1 MMRVLVSGANGFVG
15 RVVCAAAVARGH
27 DVTALV
33 RRPGLSIP
41 GVREWVSPEPD
52 FVSVGDAWAA
62 GEIDAVVHTAAR
74 VHQFGRHEAQLL
86 DAYRRTNVDGTL
98 RLAEAAYR
106 HGCHR
111 FVSMSSVKALAERDA
126 GRPLRE
132 TDTPRPL
139 DAYGI
144 SKRETEEALVS
155 LAARFRQQGISVR
168 CPLVYGPGVAGN
180 FERLMSAVARRTPL
194 PLGRAS
200 APRSLVFVGNLADAL
215 LALAEH
221 TGVCQ
226 SVYHVADRETLTVR
240 ELVEALGRHLGQPA
254 RLIDIP
260 VGLLQ
265 LAARVT
271 GRTETVRR
279 LVDPLRLDTGAIQ
292 HDLGWQPPFSCEEGL
307 AETARARREHREEG
321 R

>member
-15 RVVCAAAVARGH
+15 RVVCAAALKRGH
-27 DVTALV
+27 VVTALV
-33 RRPGLSIP
+33 RRPGLCIP
-41 GVREWVSPEPD
+41 GVYEWVSPEPD
-52 FVSVGDAWAA
+52 FASVGDTWAV

-106 HGCHR
+106 HGCRR
-111 FVSMSSVKALAERDA
+111 FVNMSSVKALAECDV

-132 TDTPRPL
+132 SDMPRPL

-144 SKRETEEALVS
+144 SKREAEVALEL
-155 LAARFRQQGISVR
+155 LAARFQRQGISVR

-180 FERLMSAVARRTPL
+180 FERLMSAVARRVPL

-215 LALAEH
+215 LELAEH
-221 TGVCQ
+221 PGVRQ
-226 SVYHVADRETLTVR
+226 SVYHVADRETLTVS
-240 ELVEALGRHLGQPA
+240 ELVETLGRHLGQPA
-254 RLIDIP
+254 RLVDIP
-260 VGLLQ
+260 VGVLRLV
-265 LAARVT
+265 ARVT

-279 LVDPLRLDTGAIQ
+279 LIDPLRLDTGAIR

-307 AETARARREHREEG
+307 ARTARARREHSEEN

>member
-1 MMRVLVSGANGFVG
+1 MRLLVSGANGFVG

-33 RRPGLSIP
+33 RRAGLGIP

-52 FVSVGDAWAA
+52 FASVGDAWAA

-106 HGCHR
+106 HGCRR
-111 FVSMSSVKALAERDA
+111 FVNMSSVKALAECDV

-132 TDTPRPL
+132 SDAPGPL

-144 SKRETEEALVS
+144 SKREAEVALES
-155 LAARFRQQGISVR
+155 LAAHFQRQGISVR

-180 FERLMSAVARRTPL
+180 FERLMSAVARRFPL

-215 LALAEH
+215 LELAEH
-221 TGVCQ
+221 PGARQ
-226 SVYHVADRETLTVR
+226 SVYHVADRETLTVS
-240 ELVEALGRHLGQPA
+240 ELIEALGRHLGKRA
-254 RLIDIP
+254 RLLDIP
-260 VGLLQ
+260 IGVLR

-279 LVDPLRLDTGAIQ
+279 LIDPLRLDTDAIR

-307 AETARARREHREEG
+307 ARTARARRESREEN

>member
-1 MMRVLVSGANGFVG
+1 MRVLVSGANGFVG
-15 RVVCAAAVARGH
+15 RAVCAAAAARGH

-33 RRPGLSIP
+33 RHASLGIP

-52 FVSVGDAWAA
+52 FVSVRDTWAA

-106 HGCHR
+106 HGCRR

-132 TDTPRPL
+132 SDTPRPL

-144 SKRETEEALVS
+144 SKCETEEALAL
-155 LAARFRQQGISVR
+155 LAARFDRQAVSVR
-168 CPLVYGPGVAGN
+168 CPLVYGPGVGGN

-200 APRSLVFVGNLADAL
+200 APRSLVFVGNLVDAL
-215 LALAEH
+215 LALVEH
-221 TGVCQ
+221 QGTCQ
-226 SVYHVADRETLTVR
+226 SVYHVADHETMTVR
-240 ELVEALGRHLGQPA
+240 ELVEALARHLGQPA

-265 LAARVT
+265 LAARMT

-279 LVDPLRLDTGAIQ
+279 LVDPLRLDTGAIRR
-292 HDLGWQPPFSCEEGL
+292 DLGWQPPFSCEEGL
-307 AETARARREHREEG
+307 ASTAQARRERRAEG

>member
-1 MMRVLVSGANGFVG
+1 MMRILVSGANGFVG

-33 RRPGLSIP
+33 RRAGLGLP

-106 HGCHR
+106 HGCRR

-126 GRPLRE
+126 GRPLCE
-132 TDTPRPL
+132 SDTPRPL
-139 DAYGI
+139 DAYGV
-144 SKRETEEALVS
+144 SKRETEEALAA
-155 LAARFRQQGISVR
+155 LAASYQREGVSVR

-200 APRSLVFVGNLADAL
+200 APRSLVYVGNLADAL

-221 TGVCQ
+221 TGACR

-240 ELVEALGRHLGQPA
+240 ELIEALGRHLGQPA
-254 RLIDIP
+254 RLIDVP

-279 LVDPLRLDTGAIQ
+279 LVDPLRLDTAAIRQ
-292 HDLGWQPPFSCEEGL
+292 DLGWQPPFSCEEGL
-307 AETARARREHREEG
+307 AQTARGRRELRGEA